1 MSRADGPSPLLRAVL
16 ALAVGALAGAVVALV
31 VPRERPTAS
40 GE

>member
-16 ALAVGALAGAVVALV
+16 ALAMGALAGATVALV
-31 VPRERPTAS
+31 VPRERPIAS